1 MYELELHK
9 IMAAELVRRADNER
23 LVREARRARK
33 AARGSARQERGRAV
47 SADSDRERFAHAA

>member
-9 IMAAELVRRADNER
+9 IMAAELHRRADNER

-33 AARGSARQERGRAV
+33 AARVSARQERERTV
-47 SADSDRERFAHAA
+47 SADRERFAHAA